1 MLTWIIL
8 VVTFISRF
16 SLQAHLNTFE
26 GSLSVRPTLKV
37 HKQVWQRRSKR
48 RPFVILT
55 EGQRQ
60 YSPRNNRVKA
70 NILPSMV
77 HASDI

>member
-1 MLTWIIL
+1 MLTWIIS
-8 VVTFISRF
+8 VVTFINRF

-26 GSLSVRPTLKV
+26 GSLSFRPTLKER
-37 HKQVWQRRSKR
+37 KQVWQRRGKR
-48 RPFVILT
+48 RPFVILP

-60 YSPRNNRVKA
+60 YSPRNNKA
-70 NILPSMV
+70 KILPSMV